1 MTLSNASA
9 APPAM
14 TKITAVTRRDIFD
27 YLRSTGTPWWGRL
40 DDEIAFLERLYKLDE
55 LPSTD
60 SRFTTAR
67 GDIAQHRLNNDD
79 WDDDWIFTDPRLGLR
94 SGPDEVLLAFLVEA
108 LHPEVLSDVD
118 QASRHVDQLNRI
130 LEPDGWALRAY
141 QFLSG
146 RPIYS
151 PVRVQAAGLLVSLP
165 LNDDD
170 AGKLDLVL
178 GQVYSLLDCDGQEA
192 ARDLLPKT
200 RLTLR
205 RDGGFYHPMPGD
217 NWTASTYEAVLTVD
231 RPLIPAFTPAVAEA
245 TWHQLGAVLA
255 RLGRED
261 VQSLVIEGDMGPM
274 PYIPHDW
281 RGRAVT
287 PASPVIRGAR
297 LNFASTDFDVVRQDF
312 SDLEIRSAADGGFHY
327 LYDTRANRP
336 VTDFVLDDR
345 PQVATLCN
353 VTIIRKGDI
362 YSPRIKLW
370 KKDKSKAE
378 KAAAMEVIPGTES
391 TQLIK
396 AVVDTSDA
404 HENFWKVIN
413 FLQGC
418 TGLHTPGS
426 RAGLAVGDADQ
437 LAEVLT
443 GQDRTMLLQAL
454 KTAIGGSLTEEDIRL
469 ISNRKIQLQ
478 RFDRL
483 LNDPEYFQEEKDRT
497 AKSSEALWQD
507 YFEGNSWIFGYG
519 LNLVACETLDDGKL
533 ERITTG
539 ANIFTG
545 AGKRIDAIMRSKGF
559 ISSMLFCEI
568 KTHETPLLAK
578 TLYRTPDVYQ
588 VSTELGGGV
597 AQVQKTVHKAQRLI
611 SKELTRLYQA
621 DGTPTGTELS
631 TTKPRQV
638 LVIGSLAEFKHNG
651 EVNPEKLSSFELYR
665 SSVQGIEVITFD
677 ELYDRACF
685 IVADQ

>member
-1 MTLSNASA
+1 MTLPIAS
-9 APPAM
+9 PA
-14 TKITAVTRRDIFD
+14 TPATAKITAVTRRDIFD
-27 YLRSTGTPWWGRL
+27 YLRGTGAPWWGRL
-40 DDEIAFLERLYKLDE
+40 DDETAFLERLYRLDE

-60 SRFTTAR
+60 SRFATAR
-67 GDIAQHRLNNDD
+67 GDIVQHRFNNED
-79 WDDDWIFTDPRLGLR
+79 WDDDWIFMDARLGLR

-118 QASRHVDQLNRI
+118 QASRHVDQLNRL

-146 RPIYS
+146 RPVYS
-151 PVRVQAAGLLVSLP
+151 PVRVQAAGPLVSLP

-192 ARDLLPKT
+192 ARDLLRKAT
-200 RLTLR
+200 LTLR
-205 RDGGFYHPMPGD
+205 RDGSFYHPMPGD
-217 NWTASTYEAVLTVD
+217 NWTASASEAVLTVD
-231 RPLIPAFTPAVAEA
+231 RPLLPAFTPAVADA
-245 TWHQLGAVLA
+245 IWQRLGPVLA
-255 RLGRED
+255 RLGRDD
-261 VQSLVIEGDMGPM
+261 VQSLVVEGDVGPM

-287 PASPVIRGAR
+287 PASPVIRGAHIS
-297 LNFASTDFDVVRQDF
+297 FASTDFDVVRQDF
-312 SDLEIRSAADGGFHY
+312 SDLEIRSAADGGFRY

-353 VTIIRKGDI
+353 VTIIRKGDT

-426 RAGLAVGDADQ
+426 RTGLTVGDADE

-454 KTAIGGSLTEEDIRL
+454 KTAIGGSLTEEEIRL

-483 LNDPEYFQEEKDRT
+483 LNDPEYFQKEKDRT
-497 AKSSEALWQD
+497 AKSSEALWQE

-519 LNLVACETLDDGKL
+519 LNLLACEALDDGKL

-588 VSTELGGGV
+588 ASTELGGGV

-638 LVIGSLAEFKHNG
+638 LVIGSLAEFKHDG

>member
-1 MTLSNASA
+1 MTLPSVS
-9 APPAM
+9 PA
-14 TKITAVTRRDIFD
+14 TPTTAKITAVTRRDIFD
-27 YLRSTGTPWWGRL
+27 YLRGTGTPWWGRL

-60 SRFTTAR
+60 SRFATAR
-67 GDIAQHRLNNDD
+67 GDILQHRFNNYD
-79 WDDDWIFTDPRLGLR
+79 WDDDWIFTDPRLALR
-94 SGPDEVLLAFLVEA
+94 SGPDEVLLAFLVQT
-108 LHPEVLSDVD
+108 LHPDVLFDVD
-118 QASRHVDQLNRI
+118 QASRRVGQLNRL
-130 LEPDGWALRAY
+130 LEPDGWALRAHR
-141 QFLSG
+141 FLSG
-146 RPIYS
+146 RPIYT
-151 PVRVQAAGLLVSLP
+151 PVRVQAAGPLVSLP
-165 LNDDD
+165 LSDDD

-192 ARDLLPKT
+192 TRDLLRKAT
-200 RLTLR
+200 LTLR
-205 RDGGFYHPMPGD
+205 RDGGIYHPMPDD
-217 NWTASTYEAVLTVD
+217 NWTSSTYEAVLTVD
-231 RPLIPAFTPAVAEA
+231 RPLLPRFTPAVVDAI
-245 TWHQLGAVLA
+245 WQPLGAVLA

-261 VQSLVIEGDMGPM
+261 VQSLMVEGDMGPM

-297 LNFASTDFDVVRQDF
+297 INFASTDFDVVRQDF
-312 SDLEIRSAADGGFHY
+312 SDLEIHSAADGGFHY
-327 LYDTRANRP
+327 LYDTRANRR
-336 VTDFVLDDR
+336 VTDFILDDR

-353 VTIIRKGDI
+353 VTIIRKDDT

-370 KKDKSKAE
+370 KKDKTKAE
-378 KAAAMEVIPGTES
+378 KAVAMEVIPGTET
-391 TQLIK
+391 TQIIK

-426 RAGLAVGDADQ
+426 RAGLAVGDAAQ
-437 LAEVLT
+437 LAEILT
-443 GQDRTMLLQAL
+443 GQDRTMLLHAL
-454 KTAIGGSLTEEDIRL
+454 KTVIGGSLTEEDIRL
-469 ISNRKIQLQ
+469 ISNRKAQLR

-483 LNDPEYFQEEKDRT
+483 LNDPEYFQKEKERT

-507 YFEGNSWIFGYG
+507 YFEGNPWIFGYG
-519 LNLVACETLDDGKL
+519 LNLIACEALDDGKL

-578 TLYRTPDVYQ
+578 TLYRAPDVYQ
-588 VSTELGGGV
+588 ASTELGGGV

-611 SKELTRLYQA
+611 SDELTRLYQD

-638 LVIGSLAEFKHNG
+638 LVIGSLNEFKQDG
-651 EVNPEKLSSFELYR
+651 AVNPERLSSFELYR

-685 IVADQ
+685 IVEDR